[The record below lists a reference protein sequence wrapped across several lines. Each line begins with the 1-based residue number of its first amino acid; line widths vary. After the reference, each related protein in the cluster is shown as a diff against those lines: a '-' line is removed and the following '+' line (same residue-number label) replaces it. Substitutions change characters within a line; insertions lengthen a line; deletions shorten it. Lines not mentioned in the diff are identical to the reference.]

1 MALSPTT
8 IAALHTALDDEYRAR
23 ATYRSVL
30 HTYGQVAPFTAIA
43 QAEQRHIDALLALYT
58 AHAVPAIADR
68 WQAQRF
74 VFADLADACES
85 GVSGEI
91 GNYRMYD
98 ELLTQVA
105 EPDVRDVFLNL
116 RNASAFNHLPAFQ
129 HCAAARRLY
138 PVRTPA
144 ARPGILADGTLALLG
159 GTLLGAG
166 LTWWLHKRRQTALGR
181 G

>member
-8 IAALHTALDDEYRAR
+8 VAALNTALDDEYRAR

-30 HTYGQVAPFTAIA
+30 HTFGQVAPFTAIA

-58 AHAVPAIADR
+58 AHAVPVIADR
-68 WQAQRF
+68 WQGQRF
-74 VFADLADACES
+74 VFADLVDACES
-85 GVSGEI
+85 GIGGEI

-98 ELLTQVA
+98 RLLAQIA

-129 HCAAARRLY
+129 RCAAVRRLSQT
-138 PVRTPA
+138 PVPSAST
-144 ARPGILADGTLALLG
+144 DTLALISGALI
-159 GTLLGAG
+159 GAG
-166 LTWWLHKRRQTALGR
+166 LSWWLMQRKQSMVGHG
-181 G
+181 